1 MILSNLQ
8 RIPLSDGVFF
18 NSVQDS
24 RFKTVMIEVDLILP
38 LSAETASENAL
49 LAFTLSRSCKAYPTY
64 RSLCKKLS
72 SLYGAELSTSLS
84 KSGDRQ
90 ILSITL
96 TGLDDRYALDG
107 ESIASQ
113 LSELLCQVLFEP
125 NVTDGQFSSAEVE
138 QEKRQLLD
146 LIDSEYNEKRV
157 YAIGQTVRAMCA
169 DEVFGVKRYG
179 TAEGVKAQ
187 TPQSLYEAWKRVLKT
202 AAAEIVYVGDSR
214 PDGAVSVFRQAFS
227 QLSREPVTVST
238 EVRLK
243 ADKVRRVSEELDVSQ
258 AKLVM
263 GFRGGR
269 ALPDEKVTASRLM
282 AAVLGGTATSKL
294 FCNVREKQSLCYYCA
309 ARYDIH
315 KGIMLIDSGVEA
327 ENIEKLE
334 AGIHKE
340 IADMQNGVI
349 SDFELEATKMAVIN
363 AFRSTRD
370 TVRGIGAWTINRI
383 LDGDLCTVEEM
394 AAKINAVT
402 KDEVVEAARLLSL
415 DTVYVLKNK

>member
-1 MILSNLQ
+1 MSNLQ
-8 RIPLSDGVFF
+8 RILLSDGVFF

-64 RSLCKKLS
+64 RRLCKKLS

-227 QLSREPVTVST
+227 QLSREPLGVST

-282 AAVLGGTATSKL
+282 AAVLGG
-294 FCNVREKQSLCYYCA
+294 
-309 ARYDIH
+309 
-315 KGIMLIDSGVEA
+315 MLIDSGVEA

-370 TVRGIGAWTINRI
+370 TVRGIGAWTISRI

>member
-1 MILSNLQ
+1 MSNLQ
-8 RIPLSDGVFF
+8 RIPLSDGAYF

-24 RFKTVMIEVDLILP
+24 RFKTMMIEVNLILP
-38 LSAETASENAL
+38 LNAETASENAL
-49 LAFTLSRSCKAYPTY
+49 LAFVLSRSCKAYPTY

-72 SLYGAELSTSLS
+72 SLYGAQLSTSLS

-107 ESIASQ
+107 ESVTAQ

-125 NVTDGQFSSAEVE
+125 NVTNGSFSAAEVE

-157 YAIGQTVRAMCA
+157 YAIGQMVRTMCA
-169 DEVFGVKRYG
+169 GEVFAVRRYG
-179 TAEGVKAQ
+179 TAEDVKKQ
-187 TPQSLYEAWKRVLKT
+187 SPQGLFETWQRVLKT
-202 AAAEIVYVGDSR
+202 ACVEIVYVGDSQ
-214 PDGAVSVFRQAFS
+214 PDEAVKVFRKAFS
-227 QLSREPVTVST
+227 ELAREPLTVST
-238 EVRLK
+238 AVKSK
-243 ADKVRRVSEELDVSQ
+243 AGEVRRVSEELDVSQ

-269 ALPDEKVTASRLM
+269 ALPDSKVTASRLM

-315 KGIMLIDSGVEA
+315 KGIMVIDSGVETG
-327 ENIEKLE
+327 NIEKLE
-334 AGIHKE
+334 TGIQKE
-340 IADMQNGVI
+340 IADMQNGNI
-349 SDFELEATKMAVIN
+349 TDFELEATKMAVIN
-363 AFRSTRD
+363 AYRSSRD
-370 TVRGIGAWTINRI
+370 TVRGIGAWTVNRI
-383 LDGDLCTVEEM
+383 LDGELCSVDEM
-394 AAKINAVT
+394 AEKINAVT
-402 KDEVVEAARLLSL
+402 KDEVVEAAKLLSL
-415 DTVYVLKNK
+415 DTVYVLKSK